1 MEGFRTQLKGF
12 HREDVINFIQQQTQ
26 EHERRV
32 RTMQE
37 EIVRLQGE
45 LNDARTEAE
54 RAHGAQE
61 AEAETTQEE
70 LAQASERCAELE
82 AENTAAREEIA
93 RLTKRCEALEE
104 AAAAKQPE
112 PAAEEKPAA
121 EEPENY
127 KELELAA
134 YRRAELAER
143 MAKERAA
150 ASDEQMKRILALTDE
165 RLMHTSQDFQTLL
178 ETFTKDF
185 EQLRQVIRSAQA
197 LVAESAGGLQETAS
211 TCADRT

>member
-37 EIVRLQGE
+37 EIARLQGE
-45 LNDARTEAE
+45 LNDART
-54 RAHGAQE
+54 E

-82 AENTAAREEIA
+82 AENAAAREEIA

-104 AAAAKQPE
+104 AAKQPE

>member
-32 RTMQE
+32 RTVQE

-45 LNDARTEAE
+45 RNDARTEAE

-82 AENTAAREEIA
+82 AENAAAREEIA

-104 AAAAKQPE
+104 AAAKQPE